1 MFGFG
6 LVEGPDLPTHPRS
19 LALRARLRRRNTE
32 RQATREDAKMP
43 KADGAAAV
51 SHVDP
56 FCDEFLADPYPF
68 HEALREAGAGR
79 VAGALRHLR
88 LCAPCR
94 GAGGPHRLANLQFG
108 GRRRPRR
115 FPTLE
120 TLAPAEPHSGGRPSA
135 AYPQPHRAQP
145 RAVGQGDGGPARR
158 LQGRGRTARGGLVGR
173 RRVDAIAD
181 IAEAYP
187 LSVFPRAV
195 GLGPE
200 GLENLLP
207 YGTMVFNAFGP
218 RNAHFEAS
226 MRGPPRWS
234 AGSTRIAR
242 ARTLSPDGLGATIW
256 AAVDTGEI
264 SAQEAP
270 LLVRSLLSAGLDTT
284 IIGIGNG
291 LYALAANPGGMAQAL
306 RENPSLV
313 RSAFD
318 EILRWEAPVQT
329 FFRTTT
335 APVELGGI
343 AYPPTPRS
351 CCSSPP
357 PIAIRAVG
365 NSPSD
370 STSARR
376 ASGHVAF
383 GAGIHMCVGQMLA
396 RLESEMVLAALLAR
410 FARIEIA
417 GEPKR
422 KLNNTLRQF
431 ASLPVELTPA

>member
-1 MFGFG
+1 
-6 LVEGPDLPTHPRS
+6 
-19 LALRARLRRRNTE
+19 
-32 RQATREDAKMP
+32 MP

-68 HEALREAGAGR
+68 HEALREAGPVVWLERYGIYASARHAEVQAALTDWQTFSSAAGVGLDDFR
-79 VAGALRHLR
+79 RSKPFRPPSLILEADPPLHTRSRTVLNRALSAKAMAGLR
-88 LCAPCR
+88 
-94 GAGGPHRLANLQFG
+94 AGFKDAAERLA
-108 GRRRPRR
+108 
-115 FPTLE
+115 
-120 TLAPAEPHSGGRPSA
+120 
-135 AYPQPHRAQP
+135 
-145 RAVGQGDGGPARR
+145 D
-158 LQGRGRTARGGLVGR
+158 GLVGR
-173 RRVDAIAD
+173 QRVDAIAD

-226 MRGPPRWS
+226 M
-234 AGSTRIAR
+234 AR
-242 ARTLSPDGLGATIW
+242 AAEVVGWINTQCARENLSPGGLGATIW
-256 AAVDTGEI
+256 AAVDSGEV

-291 LYALAANPGGMAQAL
+291 LYALAANPSQYQAL

-318 EILRWEAPVQT
+318 EILAGKPRCRLSFVRRPRRSNSAGSPC
-329 FFRTTT
+329 
-335 APVELGGI
+335 
-343 AYPPTPRS
+343 PPTPRS

-365 NSPSD
+365 NSPSN
-370 STSARR
+370 STSAVAR
-376 ASGHVAF
+376 AAMSRSAPAFTCVSGRCWR
-383 GAGIHMCVGQMLA
+383 GS
-396 RLESEMVLAALLAR
+396 ESELILSALLAR
-410 FARIEIA
+410 FARIEIVA
-417 GEPKR
+417 EPKR
-422 KLNNTLRQF
+422 KLNNSLRQF

>member
-1 MFGFG
+1 
-6 LVEGPDLPTHPRS
+6 
-19 LALRARLRRRNTE
+19 
-32 RQATREDAKMP
+32 MP

-68 HEALREAGAGR
+68 HEALREAGPVVWLERYGIYASARHAEVQAALTDWQTFSSAAGVGLDDFR
-79 VAGALRHLR
+79 RSKPFRPPSLILEADPPLHTRSRTVLNRALSAKAMAGLR
-88 LCAPCR
+88 
-94 GAGGPHRLANLQFG
+94 AGFKDAAERLA
-108 GRRRPRR
+108 
-115 FPTLE
+115 
-120 TLAPAEPHSGGRPSA
+120 
-135 AYPQPHRAQP
+135 
-145 RAVGQGDGGPARR
+145 D
-158 LQGRGRTARGGLVGR
+158 GLVGR

-226 MRGPPRWS
+226 M
-234 AGSTRIAR
+234 AR
-242 ARTLSPDGLGATIW
+242 AAEVVGWINAQCARENLSPDGLGATIW
-256 AAVDTGEI
+256 AAVDSGEV

-291 LYALAANPGGMAQAL
+291 LYALAANPSQYQAL

-343 AYPPTPRS
+343 SLPADAK
-351 CCSSPP
+351 
-357 PIAIRAVG
+357 ILL
-365 NSPSD
+365 
-370 STSARR
+370 
-376 ASGHVAF
+376 F
-383 GAGIHMCVGQMLA
+383 
-396 RLESEMVLAALLAR
+396 LAAANRDPRRWEQPER
-410 FARIEIA
+410 FRRQPSRERPCRVRRRHSHVCRADAGAARIRNGPGGPA
-417 GEPKR
+417 RP
-422 KLNNTLRQF
+422 LRADRDRGRAEAQAQQYF
-431 ASLPVELTPA
+431 TTVR